1 MSTSPDMC
9 GITAEVLP
17 QGRIAYAQIPGP
29 RDQDVIRIV
38 KSAGGITVA
47 SVIDGWNLRELG
59 TNEPGKEFAAI
70 VAKRFPEIFLNTKA
84 PTLRKQ
90 AKLAAQ
96 AMDKEMLAL
105 YPKDVSCVGSFL
117 FMAKKQAFLVTIGSV
132 FVLVWDGK
140 RWYRPKA
147 IGDYSLDP
155 QKYPSDVSMFIGR
168 GELKNDPFYSAKPD
182 VVVFPKGRIIFVGTD
197 GLEDLFTVDGFNSCV
212 RGLPFDDP
220 REWISSLRAEVE
232 KRKSR
237 QKDDISFLLKV

>member
-1 MSTSPDMC
+1 MSTSPELC

-38 KSAGGITVA
+38 KPAGGITVA

-70 VAKRFPEIFLNTKA
+70 VAKRFPEIFLYSKA
-84 PTLRKQ
+84 TGLKKQ
-90 AKLAAQ
+90 ATLAARALDREMQ
-96 AMDKEMLAL
+96 AQ
-105 YPKDVSCVGSFL
+105 YPRDVSCVGSFL

-155 QKYPSDVSMFIGR
+155 QKYPSDVSRFIGR
-168 GELKNDPFYSAKPD
+168 GELKNDPFYSSEPD

-197 GLEDLFTVDGFNSCV
+197 GLEDLFTVDEFNSCV
-212 RGLPFDDP
+212 RGLLFDNP
-220 REWISSLRAEVE
+220 KEWVFKLRAEIE
-232 KRKSR
+232 KMKSC
-237 QKDDISFLLKV
+237 QKDDVSFLLKV